1 MGLISDFLIDA
12 AKDAAKDKA
21 VDMAEDKFVGE
32 SDNKDGCLS
41 NILRFIVSLVW
52 LVVVLGIDILS
63 VMSILWN
70 PIVGAGLEFGVFII
84 TMCIPFLRKKGTLT
98 RRWGWLALLSAIGLL
113 GMMFKG

>member
-32 SDNKDGCLS
+32 SDDKDGCLS
-41 NILRFIVSLVW
+41 NILRFFISLIW

-63 VMSILWN
+63 VLSIL
-70 PIVGAGLEFGVFII
+70 
-84 TMCIPFLRKKGTLT
+84 
-98 RRWGWLALLSAIGLL
+98 
-113 GMMFKG
+113 